1 MPEMNRLVQL
11 IEEQWSSGSLLMKM
25 GRFSLND
32 PIVWYYLRNMFCP
45 LTNAQNLFRGFRQ
58 V

>member
-32 PIVWYYLRNMFCP
+32 PNHY
-45 LTNAQNLFRGFRQ
+45 
-58 V
+58 

>member
-32 PIVWYYLRNMFCP
+32 PTC
-45 LTNAQNLFRGFRQ
+45 
-58 V
+58 